1 MKNFLKISLM
11 SFAALGLATA
21 CTKPAVAGVT
31 INPVDV
37 TLGYEYNDV
46 TEGQDGTDSLRAEIG
61 TVSKLGNANVAYGL
75 TTLTNESSLRSY
87 GAYAGLPLK
96 VQGTKLT
103 VEPRIA
109 VEQYRDESELVGSI
123 GVGARYEI
131 VPTVDLNARAMY
143 SRAFDNEA
151 KDRLDGESY
160 MVGLTKRF

>member
-1 MKNFLKISLM
+1 M
-11 SFAALGLATA
+11 SFAAFSTLGLATA

-75 TTLTNESSLRSY
+75 TTLTNESSLRAY

>member
-1 MKNFLKISLM
+1 MKKSLLL
-11 SFAALGLATA
+11 ALALTPILAIA

-31 INPVDV
+31 INPVEV

-46 TEGQDGTDSLRAEIG
+46 TEGQDAVDSLRAEIG
-61 TVSKLGNANVAYGL
+61 TVSKVGHADVSYGL
-75 TTLTNESSLRSY
+75 TTLVNDSSLRSY
-87 GAYAGLPLK
+87 GAYAGMPLK

-109 VEQYRDESELVGSI
+109 VEQYRDESELVGSV

-143 SRAFDNEA
+143 SRAFDSDA
-151 KDRLDGESY
+151 KDLLDGESY

>member
-1 MKNFLKISLM
+1 MKKSLLLTL
-11 SFAALGLATA
+11 ALTPILAIA

-31 INPVDV
+31 INPVEV
-37 TLGYEYNDV
+37 ILGYEYNDV
-46 TEGQDGTDSLRAEIG
+46 TEGQDAVDSLRAEIG
-61 TVSKLGNANVAYGL
+61 TVSKVGHADVSYGL
-75 TTLTNESSLRSY
+75 TTLVNDSSLRSY
-87 GAYAGLPLK
+87 GAYAGMPLK

-109 VEQYRDESELVGSI
+109 VEQYRDESELVGSV

-143 SRAFDNEA
+143 SRAFDSDA
-151 KDRLDGESY
+151 KDLLDGESY

>member
-1 MKNFLKISLM
+1 MKKSLLLTL
-11 SFAALGLATA
+11 ALTPILAIA

-31 INPVDV
+31 INPVEV

-46 TEGQDGTDSLRAEIG
+46 TEGQDALDSLRAEIG
-61 TVSKLGNANVAYGL
+61 TVSKVGHADVSYGL
-75 TTLTNESSLRSY
+75 TTLVNDSSLRSY
-87 GAYAGLPLK
+87 GAYAGMPLK

-109 VEQYRDESELVGSI
+109 VEQYRDESELVGSV

-143 SRAFDNEA
+143 SRAFDSDA
-151 KDRLDGESY
+151 KDLLDGESY

>member
-1 MKNFLKISLM
+1 MKKSLLLTL
-11 SFAALGLATA
+11 ALTPILAIA
-21 CTKPAVAGVT
+21 CSKPAVAGVT
-31 INPVDV
+31 INPVEV

-46 TEGQDGTDSLRAEIG
+46 TEGQDGVDSLRAEIG
-61 TVSKLGNANVAYGL
+61 TVSKLGQANVSYGL
-75 TTLTNESSLRSY
+75 TTLVNDSSLRSY

-96 VQGTKLT
+96 VQGTKFT

-109 VEQYRDESELVGSI
+109 VEQYRDESELVGSV

-143 SRAFDNEA
+143 SRAFDSDA
-151 KDRLDGESY
+151 KDLLDGESY

>member
-1 MKNFLKISLM
+1 MKKSLLL
-11 SFAALGLATA
+11 ALALTPILAIA

-31 INPVDV
+31 INPVEV
-37 TLGYEYNDV
+37 ILGYEYNDV
-46 TEGQDGTDSLRAEIG
+46 TEGQDAVDSLRAEIG
-61 TVSKLGNANVAYGL
+61 TVSKVGHADVSYGL
-75 TTLTNESSLRSY
+75 TTLVNDSSLRSY
-87 GAYAGLPLK
+87 GAYAGMPLK

-109 VEQYRDESELVGSI
+109 VEQYRDESELVGSV

-143 SRAFDNEA
+143 SRAFDSDA
-151 KDRLDGESY
+151 KDLLDGESY

>member
-1 MKNFLKISLM
+1 MKKSLLLTL
-11 SFAALGLATA
+11 ALTPILAIA

-31 INPVDV
+31 INPVEV

-96 VQGTKLT
+96 VTGTKFT

-123 GVGARYEI
+123 GVGARYAI
-131 VPTVDLNARAMY
+131 DSSVDLNARAMY
-143 SRAFDNEA
+143 SRAFDDEA
-151 KDRLDGESY
+151 SDRLDGELY

>member
-1 MKNFLKISLM
+1 MKKSLLLTL
-11 SFAALGLATA
+11 ALTPILAIA

-31 INPVDV
+31 INPVEV

-46 TEGQDGTDSLRAEIG
+46 TEGQDAVDSLRAEIG
-61 TVSKLGNANVAYGL
+61 TVSKVGHADVSYGL
-75 TTLTNESSLRSY
+75 TTLVNDSSLRSY
-87 GAYAGLPLK
+87 GAYAGMPLK

-109 VEQYRDESELVGSI
+109 VEQYRDESELVGSV

-143 SRAFDNEA
+143 SRAFDSDA
-151 KDRLDGESY
+151 KDLLDGESY

>member
-1 MKNFLKISLM
+1 MKKSL
-11 SFAALGLATA
+11 LLTLVLTPILAIA

-31 INPVDV
+31 INPVEV
-37 TLGYEYNDV
+37 ILGYEYNDV
-46 TEGQDGTDSLRAEIG
+46 TEGQDAVDSLRAEIG
-61 TVSKLGNANVAYGL
+61 TVSKVGHADVSYGL
-75 TTLTNESSLRSY
+75 TTLVNDSSLRSY

-96 VQGTKLT
+96 VTGTKFT

-109 VEQYRDESELVGSI
+109 VEQYRDESELVGSV

-143 SRAFDNEA
+143 SRAFDDEA
-151 KDRLDGESY
+151 SDRLDGESY

>member
-1 MKNFLKISLM
+1 M